1 LKPAAATSISAAD
14 SASVAVPRRRSAH
27 RREAT
32 SLVALAF
39 AFAFALVNMGCRSDR
54 PPMHPESLPGSWVVV
69 GANETLD
76 DIVQHAGVPA
86 EDILEING
94 LRSAAEVQP
103 GKLLFVLSAQAPAAD
118 VSADAHTPPVAAD
131 NAARP
136 ALRWP
141 LTTIRV
147 VVGSP
152 FGTRWG
158 KSHQGID
165 LPAPIGTPVFAAAD
179 GRVVYAGS
187 GIRGYGNLVV
197 LKHPGDLLTVYAHN
211 SVLLVSEGQAVHV
224 GDRIA
229 LVGQS
234 GHATGPHLHFE
245 VRTGQIPRDPM
256 SYLPPGN
263 GS

>member
-1 LKPAAATSISAAD
+1 
-14 SASVAVPRRRSAH
+14 
-27 RREAT
+27 
-32 SLVALAF
+32 
-39 AFAFALVNMGCRSDR
+39 
-54 PPMHPESLPGSWVVV
+54 MHPESLPGSWYVV
-69 GANETLD
+69 GPNETLD
-76 DIVQHAGVPA
+76 DVARRAGVPA
-86 EDILEING
+86 EDILEANG
-94 LRSAAEVQP
+94 LESAAEVRP
-103 GKLLFVLSAQAPAAD
+103 GRLLFVLAPPPEPAPKPAPTTDDKSARP
-118 VSADAHTPPVAAD
+118 
-131 NAARP
+131 P

-141 LTTIRV
+141 LTTVRV

-152 FGTRWG
+152 FGARWG
-158 KSHQGID
+158 KPHEGID

-179 GRVVYAGS
+179 GRVVYAGN

-197 LKHPGDLLTVYAHN
+197 LKHAGDLLTVYAHN
-211 SVLLVSEGQAVHV
+211 SVLLVSQGQPVRA

-256 SYLPPGN
+256 RYLPHGA